1 MDWEAGI
8 TILIKINGFKWNERN
23 EKHIMG
29 RHNVTKSEAEEVFMG
44 DPYFR
49 IGRDG
54 TRYVY
59 GQTSAG
65 RYLFIVYLYLENG
78 LAWVITAR
86 DMTDGERK
94 LYLRR

>member
-1 MDWEAGI
+1 
-8 TILIKINGFKWNERN
+8 LIEIKEFQWDERN
-23 EKHIMG
+23 ERHIME
-29 RHNVTKSEAEEVFMG
+29 RHNVTKSDAEEVFMG

-65 RYLFIVYLYLENG
+65 RYLFIVYLYLGNG
-78 LAWVITAR
+78 VARVITAR

>member
-1 MDWEAGI
+1 M
-8 TILIKINGFKWNERN
+8 IKIKAFQWDERN
-23 EKHIMG
+23 EGHIIE

-65 RYLFIVYLYLENG
+65 RYLFIVYLYHGNG
-78 LAWVITAR
+78 VARVITAR

>member
-1 MDWEAGI
+1 
-8 TILIKINGFKWNERN
+8 LIKIKAFQWDERN
-23 EKHIMG
+23 DRHITE
-29 RHNVTKSEAEEVFMG
+29 RHNVTKSDAEEVFMG

-65 RYLFIVYLYLENG
+65 RYLFIVYLYLG
-78 LAWVITAR
+78 SGVARVITAR

-94 LYLRR
+94 LYLKR